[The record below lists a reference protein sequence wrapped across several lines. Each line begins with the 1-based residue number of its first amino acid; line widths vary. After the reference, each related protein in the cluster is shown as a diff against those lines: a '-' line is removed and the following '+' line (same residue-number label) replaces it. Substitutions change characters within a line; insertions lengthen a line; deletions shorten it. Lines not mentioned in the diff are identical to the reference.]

1 MKLLGIFGGTFDPV
15 HSGHLRA
22 MLELRD
28 TLSLDQLIVM
38 PCGVPAHR
46 PPPVAPAEAR
56 VAMLEAALNDFEG
69 AVIDRRELERDG
81 VSYTVDTL
89 LAMKDESPGTS
100 LCLLLGQDAFLGL
113 PGWHRWSELFGL
125 AHIAVARR
133 PGGSL
138 LMPPPLADAVRG
150 RRCDSPAELRASESG
165 RVIFCETSQLE
176 ISSSWLRSQV
186 AAGRSLRWLVPSSVA
201 KLIEANGWYADA

>member
-15 HSGHLRA
+15 HCGHLRA
-22 MLELRD
+22 MLELQE
-28 TLSLDQLIVM
+28 TLGLDQLRVM
-38 PCGVPAHR
+38 PCGIPAHR
-46 PPPVAPAEAR
+46 PPPAANAAAR
-56 VAMLEAALNDFEG
+56 VAMLEAALADFPG
-69 AVIDRRELERDG
+69 AEIDRRELEREG

-89 LAMKDESPGTS
+89 VAMSEEFPGSS

-113 PGWHRWSELFGL
+113 PGWHRWTELFDL

-138 LMPPPLADAVRG
+138 LMPPPLAEAVRG
-150 RRCDSPAELRASESG
+150 RRCDAPAELRDAAAG

-176 ISSSWLRSQV
+176 ISSSWLRAQ
-186 AAGRSLRWLVPSSVA
+186 AAADRSLRWLVPASVEA
-201 KLIEANGWYADA
+201 IIEAEGLYR

>member
-15 HSGHLRA
+15 HCGHLRA
-22 MLELRD
+22 MLELQE
-28 TLSLDQLIVM
+28 TLDLDQLRVM
-38 PCGVPAHR
+38 PCGIPAHR
-46 PPPVAPAEAR
+46 PPPAATAAER
-56 VAMLEAALNDFEG
+56 VAMLEAALEDFPG
-69 AVIDRRELERDG
+69 AEIDRRELEREG

-89 LAMKDESPGTS
+89 VTMGEEFPGSS

-113 PGWHRWSELFGL
+113 PGWHRWTELFEL

-138 LMPPPLADAVRG
+138 LMSPPLAEAVRG
-150 RRCDSPAELRASESG
+150 RRCDSAGELRDTGSG

-176 ISSSWLRSQV
+176 ISSSWLRAQA
-186 AAGRSLRWLVPSSVA
+186 AAGRSLRWLVPASVEA
-201 KLIEANGWYADA
+201 IIEAEGLYR